1 MSTSAVLSYT
11 AAYFSLIVAIGVFL
25 RDRQALVHL
34 VFALGMLLFA
44 AEEGLRGISYGAVL
58 PEDVLFWTKRIV
70 AVSAITPAVWLVF
83 SLTYARVDASKF
95 LLKWKWVF
103 VAFTA
108 VPLALIGFFRG
119 SLIAGVYLPNDG
131 AGLIFPLTAAGQ
143 VLSLFVLGA
152 SILILFN
159 LERTIRS
166 STGRMRWQIKFM
178 ALGVGG
184 LFALRVYLASQDL
197 LFSRLDTGLGP
208 VSSVALIAANV
219 LFTLSMLRGSSLTVD
234 VYLSTAAIRNS
245 LTIILAGVY
254 LLAVGLLANVVR
266 HFSPS
271 GSLPLDAFLV
281 FLSLTALGILLL
293 SNRLRRRLRMFVSAH
308 FRRPLYD
315 YRTVWMESTQRTTS
329 VLDERELSAA
339 ISKLVSESLEIL
351 SVSVWLTDESQ
362 RRLLLAGSTALYG
375 MRARDM
381 EKAGKSAPELVQF
394 LREHPGCV
402 DLVDHEFQWPEEVM
416 NCGEEFFRQHRLR
429 YAVGLQAGGEFVGV
443 MTLNDDRVGEDG
455 TLSSEDIVLLETLAA
470 QLAST
475 LLNLRL
481 SAHLRHAKEVETFQT
496 VSTFFVHDLKNLASR
511 LSLTM
516 QNLPNNFDNP
526 EFRADALRV
535 ISRSV
540 KEIDEM
546 CSRLSMLRGKIE
558 LKLDPCDLTKLVA
571 ETLDGFKANLKAE
584 LQQNLQPLPRVRVD
598 AGQIHKVLT
607 NLVLNANEAVNGNGV
622 IQVTTV
628 HEGNAVGF
636 SVRDNGC
643 GMSEEFIKKS
653 LFKPFQTTKKK
664 GLGIGLF
671 HSRLI
676 VEAHRGVLEV
686 NSSVGAG
693 TEFRVLLPTG
703 S

>member
-1 MSTSAVLSYT
+1 MTTSAVLSYT

-25 RDRQALVHL
+25 RDRQALVHR

-44 AEEGLRGISYGAVL
+44 LEEVLRAFSYGAIL
-58 PEDVLFWTKRIV
+58 PGDLIYWQKRLV
-70 AVSAITPAVWLVF
+70 AVSALTPVIWLIF
-83 SLTYARVDASKF
+83 SLTYARADASKF
-95 LLKWKWVF
+95 LSHWKWVLSA
-103 VAFTA
+103 VAA
-108 VPLALIGFFRG
+108 VPILLVVVFRG
-119 SLIAGVYLPNDG
+119 ALVSGVYSIDSTKWYFTF
-131 AGLIFPLTAAGQ
+131 AWSGQ
-143 VLSLFVLGA
+143 ALALFVLVA

-166 STGRMRWQIKFM
+166 STGRVRWQIKFM

-184 LFALRVYLASQDL
+184 LFALRVYLASQEL
-197 LFSRLDTGLGP
+197 LFSRLDPSLGA
-208 VSSVALIAANV
+208 VSSVALVAANV
-219 LFTLSMLRGSSLTVD
+219 LFALSLIRGSSLSVD

-245 LTIILAGVY
+245 LTIVLAGIY
-254 LLAVGLLANVVR
+254 LLAVGLLANLVR
-266 HFSPS
+266 YFSPS
-271 GSLPLDAFLV
+271 RSLPLDAFLV

-293 SNRLRRRLRMFVSAH
+293 SNRLRRKLRMFVSQH
-308 FRRPLYD
+308 FRRPMYD

-329 VLDERELSAA
+329 ILDERELSAA
-339 ISKLVSESLEIL
+339 VSKLVSESLEIL
-351 SVSVWLTDESQ
+351 SVSVWLADESQ
-362 RRLLLAGSTALYG
+362 RRLVLAGSTALYG
-375 MRARDM
+375 AHAREM
-381 EKAGKSAPELVQF
+381 EKAGKSAPELIQY
-394 LREHPGCV
+394 LRQHPGCV
-402 DLVDHEFQWPEEVM
+402 DLADHSFEWPKEIM
-416 NCGEEFFRQHRLR
+416 KCGEGFFRHHQMR
-429 YAVGLQAGGEFVGV
+429 YAIGLQARGEFVGV
-443 MTLNDDRVGEDG
+443 MTLNDDRVGEEG
-455 TLSSEDIVLLETLAA
+455 TLSTEDVVLLESLAA
-470 QLAST
+470 QLASS

-516 QNLPNNFDNP
+516 QNLPGNFDSP
-526 EFRADALRV
+526 EFREDALRV

-558 LKLDPCDLTKLVA
+558 LKLNPCDLTQLVA

-584 LQQNLQPLPRVRVD
+584 LQQNLQPLPRIRLD

-607 NLVLNANEAVNGNGV
+607 NLVLNANEAVNGSGV

-628 HEGNAVGF
+628 HEGSVVGF
-636 SVRDNGC
+636 SVKDNGC
-643 GMSEEFIKKS
+643 GMSEEFIAKS

-703 S
+703 P

>member
-25 RDRQALVHL
+25 RDRQALVHR

-44 AEEGLRGISYGAVL
+44 AEEALRGISYGALL
-58 PEDVLFWTKRIV
+58 PQDILYWTKRIV
-70 AVSAITPAVWLVF
+70 AISAVTPWVWLIF
-83 SLTYARVDASKF
+83 SLAYARVDASKF
-95 LLKWKWVF
+95 LLRWKW
-103 VAFTA
+103 AIGA
-108 VPLALIGFFRG
+108 GAAIPLMLVGFFRG
-119 SLIAGVYLPNDG
+119 SLVTGTYSSNDV
-131 AGLIFPLTAAGQ
+131 ARWFFPLTVFGQ
-143 VLSLFVLGA
+143 VLSLFVLVT

-208 VSSVALIAANV
+208 VSSVALLAANV
-219 LFTLSMLRGSSLTVD
+219 LFTLSLVRESSLNVE

-245 LTIILAGVY
+245 LTIVLAGVY
-254 LLAVGLLANVVR
+254 LLAVGLLANLVR

-271 GSLPLDAFLV
+271 RSLPLDAFLV

-293 SNRLRRRLRMFVSAH
+293 SNRLRRQLRMFVSAH

-315 YRTVWMESTQRTTS
+315 YRATWMESTQRTTS
-329 VLDERELSAA
+329 VLDEKELSAA
-339 ISKLVSESLEIL
+339 VSKLVSESLEIL

-362 RRLLLAGSTALYG
+362 RRLVLAGSTALYG
-375 MRARDM
+375 ERSRDM
-381 EKAGKSAPELVQF
+381 EKAGKSAPEFIRF
-394 LREHPGCV
+394 LREKPGCV
-402 DLVDHEFQWPEEVM
+402 DLANHEFEWPLEIM
-416 NCGEEFFRQHRLR
+416 KCGEGFFRHHRLR

-443 MTLNDDRVGEDG
+443 MTLNDDRVGEEG

-470 QLAST
+470 QLASS

-516 QNLPNNFDNP
+516 QNLPDNFDIP

-540 KEIDEM
+540 REIDEM
-546 CSRLSMLRGKIE
+546 CSRLSLLRGKLE

-584 LQQNLQPLPRVRVD
+584 LHQDLQPLPRVRLD

-628 HEGNAVGF
+628 HEGNSVGF
-636 SVRDNGC
+636 CVRDNGC
-643 GMSEEFIKKS
+643 GMSEEFIEKS

>member
-1 MSTSAVLSYT
+1 MSTSAALSYT

-25 RDRQALVHL
+25 RDRQALVHR

-44 AEEGLRGISYGAVL
+44 LEEALRGISYGALL
-58 PEDVLFWTKRIV
+58 PEDILYWTKRIL
-70 AVSAITPAVWLVF
+70 AVSALTPAIWLIF
-83 SLTYARVDASKF
+83 SLTFARADAWKF
-95 LLKWKWVF
+95 LLKWKWVLGA
-103 VAFTA
+103 VAG
-108 VPLALIGFFRG
+108 VPLALVGFFRG
-119 SLIAGVYLPNDG
+119 SLFTGEYVFENAQWVFRL
-131 AGLIFPLTAAGQ
+131 AASGRFLALY
-143 VLSLFVLGA
+143 VLVA

-159 LERTIRS
+159 LERTVRS

-208 VSSVALIAANV
+208 VSSVALLAANV
-219 LFTLSMLRGSSLTVD
+219 LFTMSLLRGSSLNVD
-234 VYLSTAAIRNS
+234 VYLSTAALRNS
-245 LTIILAGVY
+245 LTIVLAGVY
-254 LLAVGLLANVVR
+254 LLAVGLLANLVR
-266 HFSPS
+266 QFSPS
-271 GSLPLDAFLV
+271 GSLRIDAFLV
-281 FLSLTALGILLL
+281 FLSLTVLGILLL
-293 SNRLRRRLRMFVSAH
+293 SNRLRRRLRIFVSAH

-315 YRTVWMESTQRTTS
+315 YRAVWMESTKRTTS

-339 ISKLVSESLEIL
+339 ASKLVSESLEIL

-362 RRLLLAGSTALYG
+362 RRLVLAGSTALYG
-375 MRARDM
+375 ERARDM
-381 EKAGKSAPELVQF
+381 EKAGKSAPQIIRF

-402 DLVDHEFQWPEEVM
+402 DLADHEFEWPREIM
-416 NCGEEFFRQHRLR
+416 KCGEGFFRHHQLR
-429 YAVGLQAGGEFVGV
+429 YAIGLQAGGEFVGV
-443 MTLNDDRVGEDG
+443 MTLNDDRVGEEG
-455 TLSSEDIVLLETLAA
+455 ALSSEDIVLLETLAA
-470 QLAST
+470 QLASS

-481 SAHLRHAKEVETFQT
+481 SAHLRHAKEVETFQI

-516 QNLPNNFDNP
+516 QNLPDNFDSP

-535 ISRSV
+535 ISSSV

-546 CSRLSMLRGKIE
+546 CSRLSLLRGKIE
-558 LKLDPCDLTKLVA
+558 LKLNPCDLTQLVA
-571 ETLDGFKANLKAE
+571 ETLAGFKANLKAE
-584 LQQNLQPLPRVRVD
+584 LQQNLQPLPKVHLD

-607 NLVLNANEAVNGNGV
+607 NLVLNANEAVNGSGV

-628 HEGNAVGF
+628 HEGNVVGF

-643 GMSEEFIKKS
+643 GMSEEFIEKS

-686 NSSVGAG
+686 SSSVGGG

>member
-1 MSTSAVLSYT
+1 MYPSVLSYT
-11 AAYFSLIVAIGVFL
+11 AAYFSLIVAMGVFL
-25 RDRQALVHL
+25 RDRRALVHR

-44 AEEGLRGISYGAVL
+44 AEETLRGISYSALL
-58 PEDVLFWTKRIV
+58 PDDILYWTKRIL
-70 AVSAITPAVWLVF
+70 AVSSITPAVWLIF

-95 LLKWKWVF
+95 LLKWKWVLGA
-103 VAFTA
+103 VAA
-108 VPLALIGFFRG
+108 VPLVLIGFFKG
-119 SLIAGVYLPNDG
+119 SLVTG
-131 AGLIFPLTAAGQ
+131 AYRTDDLTRWYFPLANSGQ
-143 VLSLFVLGA
+143 VLALFVLA
-152 SILILFN
+152 TSILILFN

-184 LFALRVYLASQDL
+184 LFALRVYLASQDV
-197 LFSRLDTGLGP
+197 LFARLDSGLGP
-208 VSSVALIAANV
+208 LSSVALLAANL
-219 LFTLSMLRGSSLTVD
+219 LFTLSLLRGSSLNVD

-245 LTIILAGVY
+245 LTIVLAGVY
-254 LLAVGLLANVVR
+254 LLVVGLLAKVVR
-266 HFSPS
+266 SYSPS
-271 GSLPLDAFLV
+271 GSLPVDAFLV
-281 FLSLTALGILLL
+281 FLSLTVLGILLL
-293 SNRLRRRLRMFVSAH
+293 SNRLRRRLKMFVSTH

-315 YRTVWMESTQRTTS
+315 YRAAWMESTQRTTS

-339 ISKLVSESLEIL
+339 VSKLVSESLEIL

-362 RRLLLAGSTALYG
+362 RRLVLAGSTALYG
-375 MRARDM
+375 ARARDM
-381 EKAGKSAPELVQF
+381 EKAGRSAPELIRF
-394 LREHPGCV
+394 LRDHPGCV
-402 DLVDHEFQWPEEVM
+402 DLADHEFEWPREIM
-416 NCGEEFFRQHRLR
+416 RCGEAFFRQHRLR

-443 MTLNDDRVGEDG
+443 MTLNDDRVGQDG

-470 QLAST
+470 QLASS

-516 QNLPNNFDNP
+516 QNLPANFHSP

-558 LKLDPCDLTKLVA
+558 LKLDPCDLTQLVA
-571 ETLDGFKANLKAE
+571 ETLDGFKPNLKAE
-584 LQQNLQPLPRVRVD
+584 LQQNLQPLPSVRLD
-598 AGQIHKVLT
+598 AGQINKVLT
-607 NLVLNANEAVNGNGV
+607 NLVLNANEAVNGKGV

-628 HEGNAVGF
+628 HEGSVVGF

-643 GMSEEFIKKS
+643 GMSEEFIEKS